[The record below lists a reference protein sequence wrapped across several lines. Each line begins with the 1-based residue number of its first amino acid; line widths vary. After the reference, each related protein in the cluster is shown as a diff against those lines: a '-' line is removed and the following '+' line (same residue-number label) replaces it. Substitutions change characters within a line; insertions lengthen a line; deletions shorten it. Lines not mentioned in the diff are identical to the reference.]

1 MVDKDLYIALWN
13 LRLQIK
19 CDQYWPT
26 RGIESYGIMHVMLID
41 VVELA
46 TYTIRTF
53 QLQRVRHGRLSG
65 SINFFH
71 LRSPV
76 KLTSFLNDGF

>member
-1 MVDKDLYIALWN
+1 MCTQV
-13 LRLQIK
+13 K

-26 RGIESYGIMHVMLID
+26 RGSESYGFVHVTFVD

-53 QLQRVRHGRLSG
+53 QLVMVSQMAVWL
-65 SINFFH
+65 IIM
-71 LRSPV
+71 
-76 KLTSFLNDGF
+76 